1 MRSIVALHSLV
12 TNKTKFGKDGEKKVV
27 KKVETNEKKEKEPEK
42 VAAAVNIK
50 KRLWKQITTQEV
62 QKIFD
67 IDITSIKL
75 KYKPKTQLDTNKRQ
89 LLKNMPPLNFFNSVY
104 FRSNEE
110 VKWQHLSNLIKNEV
124 IRIANIIEKMKNV
137 LDVYSIEDMIEIFS
151 FNNILPN
158 LTMLFRTYFDDA
170 DTMLTQLFE
179 SYLEN
184 DEKVALII
192 IKAFR
197 MTYLRDNDDEEWRVP
212 DDFL

>member
-1 MRSIVALHSLV
+1 M
-12 TNKTKFGKDGEKKVV
+12 
-27 KKVETNEKKEKEPEK
+27 
-42 VAAAVNIK
+42 AAAVNIK